1 MLLCRAM
8 DRHLYFS
15 LFLTIMTTALGVSQV
30 LPLLPVYAQELG
42 ATGFQLGLIFSAFAL
57 ARSIFLPLVGKY
69 SDIYGRRAFMLWG
82 LFIYTIV
89 AVGFAL
95 SSQVYQLI
103 LCRFFLGG
111 AAAMVIP
118 VARAYVGDMTEPGHE
133 GRIMGHFNMAFF
145 GGLAAGPWM
154 GGFLKDFF
162 GIATAFYSMGV
173 LSALG
178 FFLSLATLPKKWSPP
193 DMQDRQ
199 QISYMA
205 LMRIPILAAAFMFR
219 FGSIIGVGV
228 LWTFMPLFAHDRLN
242 LTSGRIG
249 ILVSLTVIM
258 TTILQP
264 FFGRLADRMSR
275 TRMTVA
281 GGLLASLALMGVP
294 FCHSFGHLFVLNL
307 VIGTAIGL
315 YMPPLMAM
323 AVDVG
328 RETGFMTRVMS
339 VLEMAFS
346 MGMVIGPILAGLL
359 KETLGLNAIF
369 WVGGTI
375 GISSC
380 FVFVGMLHRNR
391 VSESA

>member
-1 MLLCRAM
+1 M

-30 LPLLPVYAQELG
+30 VPLLPVYAQELG
-42 ATGFQLGLIFSAFAL
+42 ATGFHLGLIFSSFAL

-69 SDIYGRRAFMLWG
+69 SDTYGRRAFMLWG
-82 LFIYTIV
+82 LFFYTLI
-89 AVGFAL
+89 AIGFVL

-118 VARAYVGDMTEPGHE
+118 VARAYVGDMTAPGHE

-145 GGLAAGPWM
+145 GGLAIGPWM

-162 GIATAFYSMGV
+162 GIASAFYSMGL

-178 FFLSLATLPKKWSPP
+178 FFLALATLPKSRSA
-193 DMQDRQ
+193 QARHEQ
-199 QISYMA
+199 TQISYAA
-205 LMRIPILAAAFMFR
+205 LMRIPILAAVFLFR

-228 LWTFMPLFAHDRLN
+228 LWTFLPLYAHERLA

-258 TTILQP
+258 TTLLQP
-264 FFGRLADRMSR
+264 VFGRLADRVSR
-275 TRMTVA
+275 TRMALA
-281 GGLLASLALMGVP
+281 GGLMASLTLMLLP
-294 FCHSFGHLFVLNL
+294 FCRSFAHLFVLNL
-307 VIGTAIGL
+307 AIGSAIGL

-328 RETGFMTRVMS
+328 RETGFITRVMS

-346 MGMVIGPILAGLL
+346 LGMVFGPILAGLL
-359 KETLGLNAIF
+359 KEALGLDAVF
-369 WVGGTI
+369 WVGGAI

-380 FVFVGMLHRNR
+380 FVFVGMLHRR
-391 VSESA
+391 QVSEIT